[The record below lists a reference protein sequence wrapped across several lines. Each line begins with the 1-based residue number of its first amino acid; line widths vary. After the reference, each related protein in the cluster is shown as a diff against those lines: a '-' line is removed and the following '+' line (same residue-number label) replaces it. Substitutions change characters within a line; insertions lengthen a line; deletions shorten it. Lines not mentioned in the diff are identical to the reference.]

1 MSKLRISNVFVM
13 LCALLVALSAV
24 AKAAPAEES
33 AQAEGSAP
41 YYTRA
46 QKLISELVAEGETDL
61 DELVAVIANDSN
73 DTLDH
78 LIVNVATQRIYEC
91 NAAGQVLNESKVSSG
106 RKGYDTPLGTYEIQN
121 RAPKAYSQKYDA
133 WMLHWMGLT
142 ADGSYGMHGL
152 EGSSYERLLGGVASH
167 GCVRLSRKYAKE
179 LYSRIKVGMQVKII
193 SDKEFSLPKYEPL
206 SKEAATNIVLD
217 VLSPQD
223 PEQVFF

>member
-1 MSKLRISNVFVM
+1 MDH
-13 LCALLVALSAV
+13 
-24 AKAAPAEES
+24 
-33 AQAEGSAP
+33 
-41 YYTRA
+41 TRA

-73 DTLDH
+73 DSLDH
-78 LIVNVATQRIYEC
+78 LIVNIATQRVYEC
-91 NAAGQVLNESKVSSG
+91 NAAGQVLNESKISSG
-106 RKGYDTPLGTYEIQN
+106 RKGYDTPLGSYEIVN

-142 ADGSYGMHGL
+142 SDGAYGMHGL

-167 GCVRLSRKYAKE
+167 GCVRLSRAYAKE
-179 LYSRIKVGMQVKII
+179 LYSRIKVGMQVKIV
-193 SDKEFSLPKYEPL
+193 SDKNLSLAKYEPL